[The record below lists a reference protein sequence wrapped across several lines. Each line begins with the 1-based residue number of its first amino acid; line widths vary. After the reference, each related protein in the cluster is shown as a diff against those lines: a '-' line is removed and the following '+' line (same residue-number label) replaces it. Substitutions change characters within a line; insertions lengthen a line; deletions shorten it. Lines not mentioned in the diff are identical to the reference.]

1 MTHIINFILP
11 DYDSEPEPELSV
23 DEQLENFLNPTTG
36 RADGSKCSTPTQRQG
51 LRRRSSDM
59 KTGVS
64 RI

>member
-1 MTHIINFILP
+1 MLS

-23 DEQLENFLNPTTG
+23 DKQLENYLNPAIVRG
-36 RADGSKCSTPTQRQG
+36 DGSKCSTPTQRQG
-51 LRRRSSDM
+51 LRRRNSDV